1 MFSGIF
7 PPCTQDFYILTQAE
21 TAEVLGLRR
30 ADKLYFAQLFEL
42 SCAAC
47 VHLRRKRL
55 RI

>member
-7 PPCTQDFYILTQAE
+7 PPCTRDFYILTQAE

-30 ADKLYFAQLFEL
+30 ADKRILHKLFEL
-42 SCAAC
+42 SCAAL
-47 VHLRRKRL
+47 VHLCRKCL